1 MNAFDSYNFPA
12 NPGIYQMLGSDG
24 ALLYVGKA
32 RHLRKRLESYFR
44 TTGLPVKTEVLMRQV
59 HDIKTIITAN
69 ETEALLLESNLIK
82 EHRPRYNVLLR
93 DDKSYPY
100 LYLST
105 QDAFPRLDFYRG
117 TRKSKGRYFGPY
129 PTVGAVRDNLSML
142 QKLFRVRQ
150 CSESFFNNRSRP
162 CLQYQI
168 KRCTAPCVGFVS
180 QDDYATQIEHV
191 ILFLEGKSNE
201 VIKHIESQMDEAA
214 SKREYE
220 QAVYYRDQIVQLRKL
235 QETQC
240 ISGEHGNIDVIAVS
254 IGHSVAAVSVLFIRQ
269 GLMIGKRVYFPQ
281 MGIASDIAEVLSA
294 FIVQYY
300 LNEERL
306 ERDPIDKII
315 LSDKLPNKDS
325 IEKILQDYFKR
336 KVTVSDFRGALYRQ
350 WQDMAKTNAHYELS
364 THLAEKESAV
374 EKLRA
379 IQQAFHLKNPIE
391 RIECFDISHTMG
403 EATVASCVVYDKE
416 GASTKAYRRF
426 NISDVTPGDDYAA
439 MKQAL
444 LRRYKKLKVD
454 EDVLP
459 DMVLI
464 DGGLGQLQQA
474 IDVFEELQLTGVQ
487 LIGVSKGP
495 ARKPGEEQLW
505 LPGHEQP
512 MRLAPDSA
520 ALHVIQFIRD
530 EAHRFA
536 ITFHRKKRADART
549 HSKLEDIEGVGA
561 TRRRDLLRHFG
572 GMQELREAS
581 HIEIAKVPGISAALA
596 KKIYEFLH

>member
-93 DDKSYPY
+93 
-100 LYLST
+100 
-105 QDAFPRLDFYRG
+105 DFYRG

-281 MGIASDIAEVLSA
+281 MGIASDIDEVLSD
-294 FIVQYY
+294 FILQYY
-300 LNEERL
+300 LNEE
-306 ERDPIDKII
+306 
-315 LSDKLPNKDS
+315 S
-325 IEKILQDYFKR
+325 
-336 KVTVSDFRGALYRQ
+336 V
-350 WQDMAKTNAHYELS
+350 
-364 THLAEKESAV
+364 
-374 EKLRA
+374 
-379 IQQAFHLKNPIE
+379 
-391 RIECFDISHTMG
+391 
-403 EATVASCVVYDKE
+403 
-416 GASTKAYRRF
+416 
-426 NISDVTPGDDYAA
+426 
-439 MKQAL
+439 
-444 LRRYKKLKVD
+444 
-454 EDVLP
+454 
-459 DMVLI
+459 
-464 DGGLGQLQQA
+464 
-474 IDVFEELQLTGVQ
+474 
-487 LIGVSKGP
+487 
-495 ARKPGEEQLW
+495 
-505 LPGHEQP
+505 
-512 MRLAPDSA
+512 
-520 ALHVIQFIRD
+520 
-530 EAHRFA
+530 
-536 ITFHRKKRADART
+536 
-549 HSKLEDIEGVGA
+549 
-561 TRRRDLLRHFG
+561 
-572 GMQELREAS
+572 
-581 HIEIAKVPGISAALA
+581 
-596 KKIYEFLH
+596 

>member
-82 EHRPRYNVLLR
+82 EHRPRYNVLLW

-315 LSDKLPNKDS
+315 LSDKS
-325 IEKILQDYFKR
+325 SF
-336 KVTVSDFRGALYRQ
+336 
-350 WQDMAKTNAHYELS
+350 
-364 THLAEKESAV
+364 
-374 EKLRA
+374 
-379 IQQAFHLKNPIE
+379 
-391 RIECFDISHTMG
+391 
-403 EATVASCVVYDKE
+403 
-416 GASTKAYRRF
+416 
-426 NISDVTPGDDYAA
+426 
-439 MKQAL
+439 
-444 LRRYKKLKVD
+444 
-454 EDVLP
+454 
-459 DMVLI
+459 
-464 DGGLGQLQQA
+464 
-474 IDVFEELQLTGVQ
+474 
-487 LIGVSKGP
+487 
-495 ARKPGEEQLW
+495 
-505 LPGHEQP
+505 
-512 MRLAPDSA
+512 
-520 ALHVIQFIRD
+520 
-530 EAHRFA
+530 
-536 ITFHRKKRADART
+536 
-549 HSKLEDIEGVGA
+549 
-561 TRRRDLLRHFG
+561 
-572 GMQELREAS
+572 
-581 HIEIAKVPGISAALA
+581 
-596 KKIYEFLH
+596 